1 MLGISNDGGEV
12 RGTTGVLLRMGRPA
26 YRAPVDSVSMTIPNK
41 TDELDLELPALD
53 GEDDPFE
60 PDAPELIAMFD
71 EGASDLDDTTGLGDA
86 AHDDVTF
93 DGAEG
98 GWLLDSEDAAGLDVG
113 AFDVAIGA
121 EGRVLDDDDAEGRLV
136 LDDLVAEPE
145 GFVSDGGEE
154 GPIDGDD
161 ELREEDLPALDAD
174 DDGDVPDEA
183 LFDRSLLTSDD
194 DLRWDDRAWARADG
208 AAIGASEPED
218 SGLLAVPSEDPA
230 NARDATWRRL
240 DASGRVMAACYVPG
254 SSVVLAIASAD
265 RCRALL
271 VRIKPDGEA
280 RIIAEVEGDA
290 SCVVTFVRWDASGAL
305 VVGGTFGV
313 ETYRPA

>member
-1 MLGISNDGGEV
+1 
-12 RGTTGVLLRMGRPA
+12 MGRLA
-26 YRAPVDSVSMTIPNK
+26 YRAPVDSGSMTITDK

-53 GEDDPFE
+53 GEDDAFE
-60 PDAPELIAMFD
+60 PDAPDPIATFD
-71 EGASDLDDTTGLGDA
+71 EGASDLDDATGEDGPL
-86 AHDDVTF
+86 DDVTF
-93 DGAEG
+93 EGAEG
-98 GWLLDSEDAAGLDVG
+98 GWLVDSEDAAGLDVG
-113 AFDVAIGA
+113 ALDVAVGA
-121 EGRVLDDDDAEGRLV
+121 EGRLLEEDEPDARPL

-183 LFDRSLLTSDD
+183 LFDRSLLASDD

-208 AAIGASEPED
+208 GAVGSSENED
-218 SGLLAVPSEDPA
+218 SGVLAVPSEDPA

-240 DASGRVMAACYVPG
+240 EASGRVMAACYVPG
-254 SSVVLAIASAD
+254 SSVVVAVASAD

-280 RIIAEVEGDA
+280 RIIAEVDRPA
-290 SCVVTFVRWDASGAL
+290 SQDEDEACVVTFVRWDPTGAL
-305 VVGGTFGV
+305 LVGGTFGV
-313 ETYRPA
+313 EAYRPA